1 MVVPNGHGELKF
13 SNGYLYTGDFVNG
26 TFEGH
31 GTYKSKD
38 HVYTGP
44 FKNGTFN
51 ETEHLHTPMA
61 MFTQVHF

>member
-1 MVVPNGHGELKF
+1 M
-13 SNGYLYTGDFVNG
+13 NG

-51 ETEHLHTPMA
+51 GNGTLTYANGNVYSGPFLNGEPHGFGKYLRTATTHR
-61 MFTQVHF
+61 